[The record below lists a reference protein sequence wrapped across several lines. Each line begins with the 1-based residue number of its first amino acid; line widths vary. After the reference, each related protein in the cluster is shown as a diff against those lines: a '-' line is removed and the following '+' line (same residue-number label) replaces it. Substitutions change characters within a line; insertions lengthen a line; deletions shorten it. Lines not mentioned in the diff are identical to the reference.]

1 MKLWAPKKP
10 NEAGISTRSPNQQ
23 AGKPATLS
31 RGHLND
37 LTAALGQQ
45 MFFWGRDVL
54 AREGN
59 LLVKYG
65 FARTESPGLKGT
77 SCYRKAWRSGYIE
90 LHGACAGWYPTDPES
105 TPGFL
110 FIRTD
115 RRCYA
120 HHETEA
126 VIPGRYD
133 YEKLSSGDLSMLS
146 QAGSIFAGWLANYE
160 RWIERHIGPEHRSEC
175 YSMFS
180 KLPAGKPWL
189 RPDLALRWLQRCAA
203 GDASLPRARL
213 WRTKADDGPDETNP
227 RLRLIKDRKRSQL
240 AVI

>member
-1 MKLWAPKKP
+1 MKLWRDTGTASKPKTGVSAPL
-10 NEAGISTRSPNQQ
+10 T
-23 AGKPATLS
+23 

-59 LLVKYG
+59 LLVKFG
-65 FARTESPGLKGT
+65 FSRTESPGLKGT
-77 SCYRKAWRSGYIE
+77 SCYRKAWREGYIE
-90 LHGACAGWYPTDPES
+90 LHGACAGWYPTDATS
-105 TPGFL
+105 SPGFL

-120 HHETEA
+120 HHEADA

-133 YEKLSSGDLSMLS
+133 HDKLSSGNLQTLS
-146 QAGSIFAGWLANYE
+146 QSARVFAAWLADYE

-189 RPDLALRWLQRCAA
+189 PPTLALRWLRLF
-203 GDASLPRARL
+203 SESENTPRARD
-213 WRTKADDGPDETNP
+213 WMRQRTSIGGTRP
-227 RLRLIKDRKRSQL
+227 
-240 AVI
+240 

>member
-1 MKLWAPKKP
+1 MKLWRDTGTASKPQTGVSAPL
-10 NEAGISTRSPNQQ
+10 T
-23 AGKPATLS
+23 

-59 LLVKYG
+59 LLVKFG
-65 FARTESPGLKGT
+65 FSRTESPGLKGT
-77 SCYRKAWRSGYIE
+77 SCYRKAWREGFIE
-90 LHGACAGWYPTDPES
+90 LHGACAGWYPTDPTS
-105 TPGFL
+105 APGFL

-120 HHETEA
+120 HHETAA

-133 YEKLSSGDLSMLS
+133 HDKLSSGNLQTLS
-146 QAGSIFAGWLANYE
+146 QSARVFAAWLADYE
-160 RWIERHIGPEHRSEC
+160 RWIERHVGPEHRSDC

-189 RPDLALRWLQRCAA
+189 PPTLAIKWLRLVSES
-203 GDASLPRARL
+203 ASPPRARD
-213 WRTKADDGPDETNP
+213 WIRQRTSIGGTRP
-227 RLRLIKDRKRSQL
+227 
-240 AVI
+240 